1 MKRIC
6 HAETAKHSVTVEA
19 ALYERRSRSIGGG
32 PGWLAHQGFLSLA
45 ENFTTGYRNSNCFTL
60 AR

>member
-1 MKRIC
+1 M
-6 HAETAKHSVTVEA
+6 TVEA